1 MVLETEKGETKPMRI
16 LLTIAYDGTRYSGW
30 QKQKSPEVLT
40 VEGEVEKALRTL
52 FRNPELECIGA
63 SRTDRGVH
71 ALGQRAVIDVET
83 TIPPEKIPLA
93 IRPFLPEDIV
103 VTAARE
109 VPGGFP
115 SSVRLYQ
122 KNLRISYLSESIQKP
137 QGAALQHICI

>member
-1 MVLETEKGETKPMRI
+1 MVLEKEKGETKPMKI

-83 TIPPEKIPLA
+83 TIPAGKN
-93 IRPFLPEDIV
+93 PFGYPSLFAGGYCGDSGKGS
-103 VTAARE
+103 A
-109 VPGGFP
+109 GGFP
-115 SSVRLYQ
+115 SSL
-122 KNLRISYLSESIQKP
+122 
-137 QGAALQHICI
+137 